1 MAEYGNMLTYVG
13 KEQVL
18 TDGIEASMK
27 KLLDYNF
34 RDAAINYGFPEGTEY
49 TLIKHEPSKYME
61 FVKEDGEPYG
71 EYEQIPEDALKVWKG
86 KWLHTLGW
94 YYNEDEEEL

>member
-34 RDAAINYGFPEGTEY
+34 RDAVAKYGLSESAEY
-49 TLIKHEPSKYME
+49 TLIKHESYKHME
-61 FVKEDGEPYG
+61 FVKENGEPY
-71 EYEQIPEDALKVWKG
+71 EEDEQIPEDALRVWDG
-86 KWLHTLGW
+86 RWVHTRAW
-94 YYNEDEEEL
+94 YYNEDNS

>member
-34 RDAAINYGFPEGTEY
+34 RDAVTKYGLSESAEY
-49 TLIKHEPSKYME
+49 RLIKHEPYKYME
-61 FVKEDGEPYG
+61 FVKENGEPY
-71 EYEQIPEDALKVWKG
+71 EEDEQIPEDALKVWKG

-94 YYNEDEEEL
+94 YYNEDNS

>member
-1 MAEYGNMLTYVG
+1 MAEYGNTLAYVG
-13 KEQVL
+13 DERVL

-34 RDAAINYGFPEGTEY
+34 RDAVAKYGLSESAEY
-49 TLIKHEPSKYME
+49 TLIKHEPYKYME
-61 FVKEDGEPYG
+61 FVKEDGEPY
-71 EYEQIPEDALKVWKG
+71 EEDEQIPEDALKVWKG

-94 YYNEDEEEL
+94 YYNEDNS